1 MELRFPRLRRLRRH
15 HAPRRVLVL
24 GGTRSGK
31 SAEAERRLHREPAV
45 TYVATG
51 GTGPGDREWAERI
64 AAHRSRRPTSW
75 RTLETT
81 DLEGALRSAQ
91 GAVLVDSLT
100 LWLAAALEECGAYGD
115 DEPPGARARVH
126 DRVDRLVEAWA
137 ATSATAV
144 IVSDEVGSG
153 VVPPTASGRLFRDEL
168 GRLNARIA
176 ATADEVVLV
185 VAGQALVLKG
195 RRP

>member
-1 MELRFPRLRRLRRH
+1 M
-15 HAPRRVLVL
+15 
-24 GGTRSGK
+24 
-31 SAEAERRLHREPAV
+31 

-51 GTGPGDREWAERI
+51 GTRPGDREWAERT

-81 DLEGALRSAQ
+81 DLEGVLRSAQ

-100 LWLAAALEECGAYGD
+100 LWLAAALEECGAFGD
-115 DEPPGARARVH
+115 DEPPAARARLH
-126 DRVDRLVEAWA
+126 DWVDHLVEAWA
-137 ATSATAV
+137 ATTATAV

-168 GRLNARIA
+168 GQLNARIA
-176 ATADEVVLV
+176 AAADEVVLV